1 MLNLFIYLSCLLITR
16 WVLYEKPNFRGEKI
30 ALDEGDTELT
40 FPFSPPEEQQ
50 LQNGQKEEEKEE
62 EQTEESQ
69 APTRRFIIGSLRR
82 AVRVLAAF
90 TLAVAI

>member
-1 MLNLFIYLSCLLITR
+1 M
-16 WVLYEKPNFRGEKI
+16 LYEKPNFRGEKI

-40 FPFSPPEEQQ
+40 YPFSPPEEQQ

>member
-1 MLNLFIYLSCLLITR
+1 MHIYLSYLLITR

-40 FPFSPPEEQQ
+40 YPFSPPEEQQ

-82 AVRVLAAF
+82 AVRVLSVF